1 MKVLDD
7 SVLKTIELVLA
18 NNDIELVD
26 VEYEFKKK
34 QRIIRFLIDKP
45 DGIQLK
51 DCENVNKLIEPILD
65 VKGNALGNY
74 FLEIASP
81 GLDRP
86 LKTESDFRRV
96 QGKLVKIQVNNRKPI
111 VGQIETVK
119 DEVVTLKDNDEEIV
133 SIPISQIIKAQLE
146 VEF

>member
-1 MKVLDD
+1 M
-7 SVLKTIELVLA
+7 
-18 NNDIELVD
+18 
-26 VEYEFKKK
+26 
-34 QRIIRFLIDKP
+34 
-45 DGIQLK
+45 
-51 DCENVNKLIEPILD
+51 IEPILD
-65 VKGNALGNY
+65 VKGSALGNY

-86 LKTESDFRRV
+86 LKTKSDFCRV
-96 QGKLVKIQVNNRKPI
+96 RGKFVKIQVNNRKPI

>member
-1 MKVLDD
+1 MKILDD

-26 VEYEFKKK
+26 VKYEFKKK

-65 VKGNALGNY
+65 VKGSALGNY

-86 LKTESDFRRV
+86 LKTKSDFCRV
-96 QGKLVKIQVNNRKPI
+96 RGKFVKIQVNNRKPI